1 MVEQD
6 TLDIN
11 DRALLLLKV
20 IVERYI
26 CEGQPIASKSLAD
39 HLPLSLSSAT
49 IRNVM
54 ADLETRGYLISPH
67 TSAGRVPTTKGYRLF
82 VNQLLNVKPV
92 DEHILDKLHLQ
103 INSVK
108 DKNSLLQS
116 TTTLL
121 SQISHLA
128 GIVSIPVPN
137 QQILRHVEFLSL
149 SDNRVLV
156 ILVLNQREVHN
167 RIIHMEQSLT
177 HSELEQVGNFLTA
190 TFQGKDLSS
199 IHQELIA
206 TLHADRAQFDHL
218 LQSAITVVEQAF
230 AKPDSEQGY
239 LLDGETNLLDIAD
252 DKSMAHLRNLFD
264 AFNEKRTVLSLLEKC
279 LRADGIQIF
288 IGDDAGY
295 DVFDGVSVITA
306 PYKQNGQILGVLGV
320 IGPNRMAYEQIIPL
334 VDISAKL
341 LSNALK

>member
-1 MVEQD
+1 MADLD
-6 TLDIN
+6 THDIN
-11 DRALLLLKV
+11 ERAQLLLKV

-26 CEGQPIASKSLAD
+26 VEGQPIASKALAD

-49 IRNVM
+49 IRNIM

-82 VNQLLNVKPV
+82 VNHLLNVKPI
-92 DEHILDKLHLQ
+92 DEQILDKLQLQ

-121 SQISHLA
+121 SRISCLA
-128 GIVSIPVPN
+128 GIVSIPAPN

-167 RIIHMEQSLT
+167 RIIHMEQALAQ
-177 HSELEQVGNFLTA
+177 SELEQVGNFLTT

-206 TLHADRAQFDHL
+206 NLHADRAQFDQL
-218 LQSAITVVEQAF
+218 LNSAIAVVEQAF
-230 AKPDSEQGY
+230 ARPDREQDY

-252 DKSMAHLRNLFD
+252 DKSMAHLRNLFA
-264 AFNEKRTVLSLLEKC
+264 AFNEKRTVLSLLDKC
-279 LRADGIQIF
+279 LRADGMQIF

-295 DVFDGVSVITA
+295 DVFDGVSVVTA
-306 PYKQNGQILGVLGV
+306 PYTQNGQILGVLGV
-320 IGPNRMAYEQIIPL
+320 IGPNRMAYEQVIPL
-334 VDISAKL
+334 VEISAKL
-341 LSNALK
+341 LSKALN